1 MPGWRSCRGSGAIR
15 GRVASAGGDL
25 GGVGVV
31 VVGRVEGSGGA
42 GGSRLPRATRTDWGV
57 GGVVGLESELGWG
70 SGEAFGVGFGGVGV
84 GRFVVVDCRAD
95 EVLVGGVFEVT
106 RGVSVTESVLAR
118 RGEFRE
124 RGGRSDSERLSL
136 MGVELALGAGGS
148 ALSVGLR
155 RNAAPTIPISRM
167 ASASPTCV
175 SRFMV
180 MVSGRPGCHGSGG
193 VASIGP
199 CTIIAHV
206 DVMGGR
212 RSIWSRDVVTTA
224 GAVIG

>member
-1 MPGWRSCRGSGAIR
+1 MSRSPDCAGVPGWRSCRGSGAIR
-15 GRVASAGGDL
+15 GRGDSARGGL
-25 GGVGVV
+25 GRVGVV
-31 VVGRVEGSGGA
+31 VGGRVEGSGGA

-57 GGVVGLESELGWG
+57 GGVVGLESDLGWG
-70 SGEAFGVGFGGVGV
+70 SGEAVGVGLGGVGM
-84 GRFVVVDCRAD
+84 FVVVDCGAG
-95 EVLVGGVFEVT
+95 EVSAVGVFEVT

-124 RGGRSDSERLSL
+124 RGGRSDSERLSF
-136 MGVELALGAGGS
+136 MGVELVLGVPWS

-180 MVSGRPGCHGSGG
+180 MVSGRPDGR
-193 VASIGP
+193 VATVP
-199 CTIIAHV
+199 AV
-206 DVMGGR
+206 WRPLGR
-212 RSIWSRDVVTTA
+212 VQLLLMSM
-224 GAVIG
+224 